1 MEAVRCTQCG
11 GTRWSLMPG
20 SLTHLLE
27 EPCELCGGERVIERR
42 RPGAGPDHLD
52 IERRR
57 AAIADRIAGFHG
69 DTRLTT
75 R

>member
-1 MEAVRCTQCG
+1 M
-11 GTRWSLMPG
+11 LG

-42 RPGAGPDHLD
+42 RPGAGPGRLD
-52 IERRR
+52 VERRR
-57 AAIADRIAGFHG
+57 AAIADRIAGRHG
-69 DTRLTT
+69 NAGLTA